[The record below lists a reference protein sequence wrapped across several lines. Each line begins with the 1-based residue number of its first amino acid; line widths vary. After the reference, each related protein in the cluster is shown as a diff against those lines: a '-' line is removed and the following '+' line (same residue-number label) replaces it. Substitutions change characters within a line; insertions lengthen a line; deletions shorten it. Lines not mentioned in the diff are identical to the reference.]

1 MSPTLILT
9 FILFF
14 AGIALLW
21 LFVQLLE
28 ARKRAN
34 PDSPASIDED
44 SGIVFAN
51 YLPRD
56 SLLRPGERAFFPTLR
71 QACADRSLIFTQVQ
85 LSKLIYPRA
94 GIPKRQTYQ
103 NKIDRKSVDF
113 VLCHPSTLK
122 PQLIIE
128 LDDKSHTREDRKTRD
143 DFVNNALKAAGIPLL
158 RVTAAASY
166 NISDLESQIRAL
178 IRVGT

>member
-1 MSPTLILT
+1 MSPTLILL

-28 ARKRAN
+28 ARKRAS

-44 SGIVFAN
+44 SGIVFTN

-56 SLLRPGERAFFPTLR
+56 SLLRPGERAFFPALE

-85 LSKLIYPRA
+85 LSKLIYPRG

-113 VLCHPSTLK
+113 VLCNPSTLK
-122 PQLIIE
+122 PELIIE

-143 DFVNNALKAAGIPLL
+143 DFVNNALKAAGIKILHIP
-158 RVTAAASY
+158 AASTY
-166 NISDLESQIRAL
+166 SPTALEQQIREQLRAAP
-178 IRVGT
+178 